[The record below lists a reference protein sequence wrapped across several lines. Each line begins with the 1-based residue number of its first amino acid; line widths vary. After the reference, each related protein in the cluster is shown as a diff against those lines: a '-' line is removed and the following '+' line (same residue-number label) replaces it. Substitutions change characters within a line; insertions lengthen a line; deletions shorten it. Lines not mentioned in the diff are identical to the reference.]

1 MPLTLCPFGV
11 KVPAKKGPAVVPY
24 HTAEMNSYCSSTHRS
39 AHSRPIVSRPRLLLY
54 GDPAYGHSTHLAPA
68 LLHAMEKLPVH
79 ILDLPTL
86 YANSA
91 RTPEES
97 CSQVGCNIEHWPCA
111 SPCCG
116 CVWIVDVHI
125 RCTQAFFNCN
135 LTTYYHLIFCCALP
149 MVATAA
155 TRINHLLLNFR

>member
-1 MPLTLCPFGV
+1 MTLCPLGV
-11 KVPAKKGPAVVPY
+11 EVPAKKGPAVMPY

-111 SPCCG
+111 SNVVVVCG
-116 CVWIVDVHI
+116 
-125 RCTQAFFNCN
+125 
-135 LTTYYHLIFCCALP
+135 
-149 MVATAA
+149 
-155 TRINHLLLNFR
+155 